1 MQPDRCRWNSHRCGS
16 RITRARRVASHVRP
30 NMTTLPSLGSEL
42 RHIAESLAREA
53 GDMALLGRKS
63 GPLTATTKS
72 SPIDMVTKFD
82 RASEAMITEG
92 LAHLRP
98 DDAII
103 GEEGAAKQGTSG
115 ITWHI
120 DPIDGTTNFYF
131 DLPMWAVSIGA
142 VDEHGPLAGAVYVPA
157 LGEMF
162 SGARTEGATLNGFPI
177 CVRDNNDLADAL
189 VCTGYSYRISEREIH
204 AKRVADIVM
213 KVRDLR
219 RFGAAAVDICFVAC
233 GRLDA
238 YFEEHLHSWD
248 LIASQVIATEAG
260 AVFSD
265 YVGKPVTPSQVI
277 ASTPGVHADLIQL
290 IATSGP
296 GAS

>member
-1 MQPDRCRWNSHRCGS
+1 MATSIGPLLSTSLSIGS
-16 RITRARRVASHVRP
+16 Q
-30 NMTTLPSLGSEL
+30 L
-42 RHIAESLAREA
+42 RLIAESLAREA
-53 GDMALLGRKS
+53 GDMALRGRKS

-82 RASEAMITEG
+82 KASEAMITEG
-92 LAHLRP
+92 LAKIRP
-98 DDAII
+98 DDSIV

-142 VDEHGPLAGAVYVPA
+142 VDEQGPLAGAVYVPA

-162 SGARTEGATLNGFPI
+162 SGARTEGSTLNGMPI
-177 CVRDNNDLADAL
+177 GVRNNHDIADAL
-189 VCTGYSYRISEREIH
+189 VCTGYSYRISEREVH

-213 KVRDLR
+213 KVRDIR
-219 RFGAAAVDICFVAC
+219 RFGAAAVDLCFVAC

-248 LIASQVIATEAG
+248 LIAGQVIATEAG
-260 AVFSD
+260 AIISD
-265 YVGKPVTPSQVI
+265 YAGNPVTPAQVL
-277 ASTPGVHADLIQL
+277 AATPGVHADLIRL
-290 IATSGP
+290 IATSGQ
-296 GAS
+296 GVS

>member
-1 MQPDRCRWNSHRCGS
+1 MATSNGS
-16 RITRARRVASHVRP
+16 IVS
-30 NMTTLPSLGSEL
+30 LSPSIGSQL
-42 RHIAESLAREA
+42 RQIAESLAREA
-53 GDMALLGRKS
+53 GDMALSGRKS
-63 GPLTATTKS
+63 GPLTAETKS

-82 RASEAMITEG
+82 KASETLITEG
-92 LAHLRP
+92 LAKVRP
-98 DDAII
+98 DDSII

-162 SGARTEGATLNGFPI
+162 SGARTEGATLNGMPI
-177 CVRDNNDLADAL
+177 SVRDNNDIADAL
-189 VCTGYSYRISEREIH
+189 VCTGYSYLISERKVH

-213 KVRDLR
+213 KVRDIR
-219 RFGAAAVDICFVAC
+219 RLGAAAVDLCFVAC

-238 YFEEHLHSWD
+238 YFEEHLNSWD
-248 LIASQVIATEAG
+248 LIAGQVIATEAG

-265 YVGKPVTPSQVI
+265 YVGNAVTPAQVL
-277 ASTPGVHADLIQL
+277 AATPGVHADLIHL
-290 IATSGP
+290 IATSGH
-296 GAS
+296 GVS

>member
-1 MQPDRCRWNSHRCGS
+1 MGS
-16 RITRARRVASHVRP
+16 Q
-30 NMTTLPSLGSEL
+30 L
-42 RHIAESLAREA
+42 RQIAESLAREA
-53 GDMALLGRKS
+53 GDMALSGRKS
-63 GPLTATTKS
+63 GPLTAETKS

-82 RASEAMITEG
+82 KASEAMITDG
-92 LAHLRP
+92 LAKVRP
-98 DDAII
+98 DDSII

-162 SGARTEGATLNGFPI
+162 SGARSEGATLNGMPI
-177 CVRDNNDLADAL
+177 SVRDNNDIADAL
-189 VCTGYSYRISEREIH
+189 VCTGYSYRISEREVH

-213 KVRDLR
+213 KVRDIR
-219 RFGAAAVDICFVAC
+219 RFGAAAVDLCFVAC

-248 LIASQVIATEAG
+248 LIAGQVIATEAG
-260 AVFSD
+260 AIFSD
-265 YVGKPVTPSQVI
+265 YAGNPVTPAQVL
-277 ASTPGVHADLIQL
+277 AATPGVHADLIHL
-290 IATSGP
+290 IATSGHGP
-296 GAS
+296 S

>member
-1 MQPDRCRWNSHRCGS
+1 MATSNGTIVIMSPSIGS
-16 RITRARRVASHVRP
+16 Q
-30 NMTTLPSLGSEL
+30 L
-42 RHIAESLAREA
+42 RLIAESLAREA
-53 GDMALLGRKS
+53 GDMALSGRQS

-82 RASEAMITEG
+82 KASETLITEG
-92 LAHLRP
+92 LAKVRP
-98 DDAII
+98 DDSII
-103 GEEGAAKQGTSG
+103 GEEGAAKQGASG

-162 SGARTEGATLNGFPI
+162 SGARTEGATLNGMPI
-177 CVRDNNDLADAL
+177 SVRNNNDIADAL
-189 VCTGYSYRISEREIH
+189 VCTGYSYLISEREVH

-213 KVRDLR
+213 KVRDIR
-219 RFGAAAVDICFVAC
+219 RLGAAAVDLCFVAC

-238 YFEEHLHSWD
+238 YFEEHLNSWD
-248 LIASQVIATEAG
+248 LIAGQVIATEAG

-265 YVGKPVTPSQVI
+265 YVGNAVTPAQVL
-277 ASTPGVHADLIQL
+277 AATPGVHADLIHL
-290 IATSGP
+290 IATSGH
-296 GAS
+296 GVS